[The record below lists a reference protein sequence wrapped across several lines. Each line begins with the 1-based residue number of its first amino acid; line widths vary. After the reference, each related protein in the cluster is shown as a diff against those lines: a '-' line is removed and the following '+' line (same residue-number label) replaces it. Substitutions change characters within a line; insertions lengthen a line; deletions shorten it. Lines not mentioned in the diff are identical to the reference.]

1 MGPGRP
7 AWPIFLTALRPPFSP
22 SLLESSGVYTFHDC
36 TPLDVVIFEISLRE
50 RTENPSLNLYL
61 LCLSPK
67 YLDLILWALSFGLHW
82 RVDVHERASSR
93 HGLWSFAWALAFVF
107 LRVIAWSWVSSKHL
121 RKCPISCQNITCTKI
136 QDKIKNG
143 QVWVPSGGLVH

>member
-1 MGPGRP
+1 MGQGRP
-7 AWPIFLTALRPPFSP
+7 AWPIFLPSRVLLSPQVFWSLYLSRLHPVGRRYLRDF
-22 SLLESSGVYTFHDC
+22 
-36 TPLDVVIFEISLRE
+36 FEGKD

-61 LCLSPK
+61 ICLALK

-107 LRVIAWSWVSSKHL
+107 LRVLA
-121 RKCPISCQNITCTKI
+121 
-136 QDKIKNG
+136 
-143 QVWVPSGGLVH
+143 